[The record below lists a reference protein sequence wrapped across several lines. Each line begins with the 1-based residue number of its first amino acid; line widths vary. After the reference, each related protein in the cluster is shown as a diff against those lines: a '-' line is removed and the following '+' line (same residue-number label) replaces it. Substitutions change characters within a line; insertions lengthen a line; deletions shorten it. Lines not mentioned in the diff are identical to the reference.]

1 MTEVMAAALAFVL
14 GAEIEVPEG
23 TSLEFALDR
32 AQPGDVVRLGP
43 GVHSGALGRLAEIR
57 VEGAGAGVTVVAAP
71 EGEDGAVATGALE
84 LAGLTLRAG
93 PERCAL
99 RVLEA
104 GDVHLDDVA
113 LVGGA
118 CGAYVTGRLAG
129 RGVDLEGTYG
139 LLLHAGEA
147 ALDAGSARGRHAGF
161 GVFGGALALTRFA
174 VTGPSYE
181 AGISVAGGSA
191 TLAAVVIRTPGPAG
205 ISVSQGARVV
215 GLDVTVAGAREEQGV
230 LGDCVQVIRGELR
243 LEGATLVRCAGA
255 ALETSG
261 GTIRL
266 DGVDASGG
274 AAGCLILVNGADADL
289 SGNLCAG
296 RGPGLVVASRS
307 RARLVANRWWT
318 DPLLWAECGAGVRVE
333 VGRGETLKT
342 PCASRP

>member
-1 MTEVMAAALAFVL
+1 MTEVMAAALAFAL
-14 GAEIEVPEG
+14 GVEIEVPAG
-23 TSLEFALDR
+23 TSLELALDR
-32 AQPGDVVRLGP
+32 ARPGDVVRLGP
-43 GVHSGALGRLAEIR
+43 GLHEGALGHPAEIR
-57 VEGAGAGVTVVAAP
+57 VEGAGVGVTVVAAP
-71 EGEDGAVATGALE
+71 EGEDAAVATGALE

-104 GDVHLDDVA
+104 GDVRLDDVA

-129 RGVDLEGTYG
+129 HGVELEGVYG
-139 LLLHAGEA
+139 LLLHRGEV
-147 ALDAGSARGRHAGF
+147 ALDAGTAHGRHAGL
-161 GVFGGALALTRFA
+161 GVFGGALALKRFA

-181 AGISVAGGSA
+181 AAIAVAGGSA
-191 TLAAVVIRTPGPAG
+191 SLDAVVIRSPGPAG
-205 ISVSQGARVV
+205 ISVSEGARVV
-215 GLDVTVAGAREEQGV
+215 GVDVTVAGAREEQGV
-230 LGDCVQVIRGELR
+230 VGDCVQVIRGELR

-261 GTIRL
+261 GKVRL

-274 AAGCLILVNGADADL
+274 AAGCLILMNGADADL
-289 SGNLCAG
+289 SANLCAG
-296 RGPGLVVASRS
+296 RGPGLVVSSRS

-318 DPLLWAECGAGVRVE
+318 DPLLWAECGAGVQVE

-342 PCASRP
+342 PCAPRP